1 MFRWFALSAAAL
13 ACSVPA
19 MADSFMPPT
28 VQEVRSPQAS
38 AVVTVIPAMLSC
50 AVGEADCEP
59 AARAVVELVR
69 GNERFGSRTVRLVNR
84 EAPGTVL
91 VTDDGGRLLTIDDYG
106 WWGFGENVLVVYDE
120 SGAVIAKHALNDFLP
135 EDYINGLPRTVSTL
149 RWWSASPRI
158 EPGTH
163 TAILSLH
170 LVEGGGWQGPGE
182 ALELTLDLNTG
193 AIERPT
199 GERFE
204 RALNCARANAWLVPD
219 KAAERERERYRKLC
233 R

>member
-1 MFRWFALSAAAL
+1 MFRWFALPAAAL

-28 VQEVRSPQAS
+28 VQEVRSPQES

-50 AVGEADCEP
+50 AVGEGDCEP

-69 GNERFGSRTVRLVNR
+69 GNERFASRTVRLVNR

-91 VTDDGGRLLTIDDYG
+91 VTDDGERLLTIDDYG
-106 WWGFGENVLVVYDE
+106 RWGFGENVLVVYDG
-120 SGAVIAKHALNDFLP
+120 SGKIIAKHSLNDFLP

-149 RWWSASPRI
+149 RWWSAEPRI

-163 TAILSLH
+163 SAILSLH
-170 LVEGGGWQGPGE
+170 LVEAGGWQGRGD
-182 ALELTLDLNTG
+182 ALELAVDLDTG
-193 AIERPT
+193 EIERPSGT
-199 GERFE
+199 RFE
-204 RALNCARANAWLVPD
+204 QALNCTRANGWLVPD
-219 KAAERERERYRKLC
+219 KAAEPERERYRKLC